1 MFKVGILWRSLRPA
15 FRFSKYPWGFS
26 VQLVKYRR
34 FFENENGRHEFTEHV
49 SCTFN
54 FETNTLVLAAPLP
67 YDYSLVLRADNTQ
80 VELISR
86 TCRSGCTSRLLYRDG
101 MSSKLVQLEEQRRQ
115 SVRTILSGTQIDAA
129 ALRRLATPVLD

>member
-1 MFKVGILWRSLRPA
+1 MFKVGILWWSLRPT
-15 FRFSKYPWGFS
+15 FRFTKYPWGFH

-34 FFENENGRHEFTEHV
+34 FFENETGRHEFTEYV

-67 YDYSLVLRADNTQ
+67 YDYSLVLRADNAQ

-86 TCRSGCTSRLLYRDG
+86 TCRTERTSRILYRDG
-101 MSSKLVQLEEQRRQ
+101 Y
-115 SVRTILSGTQIDAA
+115 GT
-129 ALRRLATPVLD
+129 